1 MSEAVETGYAV
12 LLEGDDLPYLP
23 DPLATTIAARIFDL
37 PGFSSDKIIPI
48 PLYADGAEWPNA
60 LPFKIELLEDPNEK
74 PHFDATKRTLFI
86 PLGKAERAT
95 LRLSCR
101 MNNLRQTFLNLFSS
115 WCSNRMLDM
124 IALDGSRTK
133 DFKEHIIS

>member
-1 MSEAVETGYAV
+1 M
-12 LLEGDDLPYLP
+12 LLEGDDLPHLP

-95 LRLSCR
+95 LRL
-101 MNNLRQTFLNLFSS
+101 NLFSS